1 LRADFA
7 KDKLGNS
14 FVLNDSILTWTT
26 LLPAAG
32 AVVVALLPRRGQLI
46 QWFTLVVMLA
56 TLGLA
61 LHLPAHFVPR
71 QAGFQFE
78 VDKPWIASPNIHY
91 HMGVDG
97 ISVWLVVLTAFLG
110 PLAVFASWKAIATRT
125 KEFYF
130 LLLLQ
135 WTAMIGVFVSLDL
148 FLYYGFWEL
157 SLVPMAIAIA
167 MFGRDRG
174 PQAALKFFVY
184 TFLPSAL
191 FLVAILWLYAK
202 IGSFDYAVARQAL
215 ASGSLGA
222 TPQQLWWVGLAFLVA
237 FAVKVPVFPL
247 HGWLGDVISE
257 APTGFAMVVAGKLG
271 LYSILR
277 FNLGL
282 FPAQAKQF
290 APWMIALAVIGLLY
304 GALVALVQKDLKR
317 LAAYATLSGLS
328 FATLGIF
335 TFAIAGVDGTVYQIL
350 SHEINGSALLVLMGI
365 IYERFGTYDIASYG
379 GLAAKMPRYA
389 TLFVITSLSLIGLPI
404 LNGFVGE
411 FLILSSSF
419 GGHAAWAAAATVGVI
434 LSAAYMLGMVQRVF
448 YGPTSSLVAG
458 KAAPDLVFREDLA
471 LWPVAVLMFIM
482 GVAPPLWIR
491 AIDPT
496 VAALVTTIE
505 STPAVPT
512 MTPAVA
518 AKSIPGPKTEASKS
532 RPFDRLRAG
541 SGAPGSALVPS
552 SNVAEK
558 R

>member
-1 LRADFA
+1 M
-7 KDKLGNS
+7 
-14 FVLNDSILTWTT
+14 LTWIT

-32 AVVVALLPRRGQLI
+32 AVVVALLPRKGQVI
-46 QWFTLVVMLA
+46 QWFTLVVTLA
-56 TLGLA
+56 TLVLA
-61 LHLPAHFVPR
+61 LHLPAHFVPG
-71 QAGFQFE
+71 QDGFQFE

-174 PQAALKFFVY
+174 PQAALKFFIY

-202 IGSFDYAVARQAL
+202 TGSFDYVVLRDKL
-215 ASGSLGA
+215 ASGALGA
-222 TPQQLWWVGLAFLVA
+222 TPQELRWAALAFLVA

-282 FPAQAKQF
+282 FPAQAKEF
-290 APWMIALAVIGLLY
+290 APWMIALAVIGILY
-304 GALVALVQKDLKR
+304 GALVALVQSDMKR
-317 LAAYATLSGLS
+317 LVAFSTVSSLS
-328 FATLGIF
+328 FCILGIF
-335 TFAIAGVDGTVYQIL
+335 GFAVSGLDGAVYQTL
-350 SHEINGSALLVLMGI
+350 SHEVSGSALLVLLGI
-365 IYERFGTYDIASYG
+365 LYERFGTYDIASYG
-379 GLAAKMPRYA
+379 GLSAKMPRYA
-389 TLFVITSLSLIGLPI
+389 TLFVKIG
-404 LNGFVGE
+404 
-411 FLILSSSF
+411 
-419 GGHAAWAAAATVGVI
+419 
-434 LSAAYMLGMVQRVF
+434 
-448 YGPTSSLVAG
+448 
-458 KAAPDLVFREDLA
+458 
-471 LWPVAVLMFIM
+471 
-482 GVAPPLWIR
+482 R
-491 AIDPT
+491 A
-496 VAALVTTIE
+496 
-505 STPAVPT
+505 S
-512 MTPAVA
+512 
-518 AKSIPGPKTEASKS
+518 
-532 RPFDRLRAG
+532 
-541 SGAPGSALVPS
+541 
-552 SNVAEK
+552 
-558 R
+558 

>member
-1 LRADFA
+1 VQNAW
-7 KDKLGNS
+7 
-14 FVLNDSILTWTT
+14 ILTWTT

-32 AVVVALLPRRGQLI
+32 AVIVALLPRKGKVI
-46 QWFTLVVMLA
+46 QWFALLVMLA

-61 LHLPAHFVPR
+61 LHLPAHFVPG
-71 QAGFQFE
+71 QPGFQFE
-78 VDKPWIASPNIHY
+78 VNQPWIASPNIHY
-91 HMGVDG
+91 HLGVDG
-97 ISVWLVVLTAFLG
+97 ISVWLVVLTGFLG
-110 PLAVFASWKAIATRT
+110 PLAVLASWKAIATRT

-130 LLLLQ
+130 LLLMQ
-135 WTAMIGVFVSLDL
+135 WTAMIGIFVSLDM

-174 PQAALKFFVY
+174 PQAALKFFIY

-202 IGSFDYAVARQAL
+202 TGSFDYLVVRQAL

-222 TPQQLWWVGLAFLVA
+222 TPEALSWAALAFLVA

-257 APTGFAMVVAGKLG
+257 APTAMAMVVAGKLG

-282 FPAQAKQF
+282 FPSQAKQF

-304 GALVALVQKDLKR
+304 GALVALVQKDMKR
-317 LAAYATLSGLS
+317 LAAYATMSGLS
-328 FATLGIF
+328 FCTLGIF
-335 TFAIAGVDGTVYQIL
+335 SFAIAGIDGSVYQIL
-350 SHEINGSALLVLMGI
+350 SHEISGSALLVLIGFL
-365 IYERFGTYDIASYG
+365 YERFGTYDIASYG
-379 GLAAKMPRYA
+379 GLTAKMPRYA

-419 GGHAAWAAAATVGVI
+419 GAHSGWAAVATIGVI
-434 LSAAYMLGMVQRVF
+434 LSAAYMLWMVQRVF

-458 KAAPDLVFREDLA
+458 KDAPDLLFHEAIA
-471 LWPVAVLMFIM
+471 LWPAVVLMFIM
-482 GVAPPLWIR
+482 GVASPIWIH
-491 AIDPT
+491 AIDPAVT
-496 VAALVTTIE
+496 ALVATIQNAPTSTTLL
-505 STPAVPT
+505 
-512 MTPAVA
+512 PAVA
-518 AKSIPGPKTEASKS
+518 AQP
-532 RPFDRLRAG
+532 
-541 SGAPGSALVPS
+541 APSPS
-552 SNVAEK
+552 TGIVAEK

>member
-1 LRADFA
+1 M
-7 KDKLGNS
+7 
-14 FVLNDSILTWTT
+14 LNAWILTAIT

-32 AVVVALLPRRGQLI
+32 AVIVALLPRTGKLI
-46 QWFTLVVMLA
+46 QWFTLLIMLG

-61 LHLPAHFVPR
+61 LHLPAHFVPG
-71 QAGFQFE
+71 QSGFQFE
-78 VDKPWIASPNIHY
+78 VDSPWIASPNIHY

-110 PLAVFASWKAIATRT
+110 PLATLASWKAVTGRT

-148 FLYYGFWEL
+148 FLYYAFWEL

-174 PQAALKFFVY
+174 AQTAIKFFLY

-191 FLVAILWLYAK
+191 FLVAILWLYART
-202 IGSFDYAVARQAL
+202 GSFDYVTVRAAL
-215 ASGSLGA
+215 ASGSLGV
-222 TPQQLWWVGLAFLVA
+222 TPQALTWAALAFLVA

-271 LYSILR
+271 LYSIIR

-290 APWMIALAVIGLLY
+290 APWMVALAVIGLLY
-304 GALVALVQKDLKR
+304 GALVALVQKDMKR
-317 LAAYATLSGLS
+317 LAAYATMSGLS
-328 FATLGIF
+328 FCTLGIF
-335 TFAIAGVDGTVYQIL
+335 TFVIAGVDGSVYQIL
-350 SHEINGSALLVLMGI
+350 SHEISGSALLVLLGFL
-365 IYERFGTYDIASYG
+365 YERFGSYDIASYG

-389 TLFVITSLSLIGLPI
+389 TLFIVTMLSLIGLPI

-411 FLILSSSF
+411 FLILSSAF
-419 GGHAAWAAAATVGVI
+419 GVHSGWAAAATIGVI
-434 LSAAYMLGMVQRVF
+434 LSAAYMLWLVQRIF
-448 YGPTSSLVAG
+448 YGPTSSLVTG
-458 KAAPDLVFREDLA
+458 KTAPDLLFHEALA

-482 GVAPPLWIR
+482 GVASPFWIH

-496 VAALVTTIE
+496 VTSLLQTI
-505 STPAVPT
+505 P
-512 MTPAVA
+512 VA
-518 AKSIPGPKTEASKS
+518 AQTTAASQAMAIPAAASTT
-532 RPFDRLRAG
+532 AG
-541 SGAPGSALVPS
+541 AS
-552 SNVAEK
+552 AEK
-558 R
+558 Q